1 MDMCPVGEMSEAGGI
16 GKMRSMYGYMITAA
30 VCAAASW
37 RFKKL
42 GYRKRL
48 YEAAL
53 LLAAGFFLGAV
64 FEGMDAGS
72 AKKQVPR
79 NGPGQGMEEKD
90 FLVDAEGLLEQYPM
104 KIQVE
109 EKKLTKKERQE
120 YLDRAKE
127 ELDQVVPGD
136 NPSLESVSEPLYLP
150 ETLQEGAVEADYR
163 FSDYEVFDA
172 EGNLIVSPK
181 ESILVEVTAELTC
194 QEEICLY
201 RFFVRAVPKEKSEQE
216 LFAEKLEKLLV
227 SENHREDADYLE
239 LPEELEDR
247 KITWKEQKENRSGIM
262 ALLGIAGAAAVIF
275 SEKEEKKKKELQR
288 RRQMLL
294 DYSEIVSQLSLL
306 LGAGMNLTLAWEKIA
321 GAYQTRR
328 KQREVD
334 RREAYEEM
342 VTVLHEIQEG
352 VGELQAFENFG
363 TRCEL
368 SVYRKLSSLIVQ
380 NIRKG
385 SEGLQRLL
393 EEEEKEAF
401 EQRKAEARKAGEE
414 AGTKLLLPMGIMLVL
429 VLVILVVPAGLTLNI

>member
-16 GKMRSMYGYMITAA
+16 GKMRSMYGYMIAAA

-181 ESILVEVTAELTC
+181 EPILVEITAELTC

-247 KITWKEQKENRSGIM
+247 KIIWKEQKENRSGIM

-321 GAYQTRR
+321 GAYQARR